1 MTFLPVVQRELQVA
15 ARNANIRWQRVTS
28 VALGLFLLSLAMVS
42 SRQPF
47 QSIGVGLFQKL
58 TALLWLF
65 AWLSGP
71 LHTVDALTREKRDG
85 TLGLLFLTD
94 LSGYDIVLGKLVAT
108 ALHQVMLLVGVLPV
122 LALPI
127 LMGGITGSELGRV
140 VLSLLLTQALS
151 LATGLFFSTLLPSFW
166 RALRGTLIL
175 LGTLTFLPVCIDLA
189 AKMAGRP
196 GPNWLVG
203 TGPLSV
209 LLASLTEMRRA
220 NPVYIA
226 QWPIGAS
233 VLAGLTLL
241 ALGTASVLLR
251 RHWQDVPDATDAA
264 VSTRHPLAGW
274 RHIEKRD
281 WLEENPYYWL
291 ERAFRPDRRPLCGWA
306 VSLMALSLTCAI
318 AAVTFH
324 WLKMASKEQL
334 LLLILASA
342 FLASLLVKLGF
353 LLSASRRLGEDLR
366 TGGLELLLTTP
377 LTPENIVEGVRRAL
391 WDEFRPVLIGLTALI
406 LLLLPA
412 FIISALPPL
421 HDQFPLVVTFVAT
434 ILMLWLDFRWG
445 TVIALRA
452 ALRSTGP
459 LPAFR
464 QSILRVLLPGWCALG
479 TLILILPAGLGA
491 FSAAFSYGVFY
502 FLAMSIV
509 YVSAKRARLD
519 LEHGLRDIAAGV
531 GFDTDQREL
540 AEDYRRAAMT
550 WEDRWFNRR

>member
-15 ARNANIRWQRVTS
+15 ARSANIRWQRVTS

-42 SRQPF
+42 SRQPL
-47 QSIGVGLFQKL
+47 QSVGVGLFQKL

-108 ALHQVMLLVGVLPV
+108 ALHQVMLLVGFLPV

-127 LMGGITGSELGRV
+127 LMGGITGGELGRV

-151 LATGLFFSTLLPSFW
+151 LATGLFFSTLSPTFW
-166 RALRGTLIL
+166 HALRGTLIF
-175 LGTLTFLPVCIDLA
+175 LGTLTFLPVLIDLVA
-189 AKMAGRP
+189 EMAGRP
-196 GPNWLVG
+196 RLNWLLG
-203 TGPLSV
+203 IGPLGA

-220 NPVYIA
+220 TPAYIV
-226 QWPIGAS
+226 QWPIGVA

-251 RHWQDVPDATDAA
+251 RNWHDVPEATNAA
-264 VSTRHPLAGW
+264 AFNRHPLAGW
-274 RHIEKRD
+274 RHIVRRD
-281 WLEENPYYWL
+281 WLDGNPYYWL
-291 ERAFRPDRRPLCGWA
+291 ERAFRQDRRPLCGWA
-306 VSLMALSLTCAI
+306 MSLMALSLMSAI
-318 AAVTFH
+318 AAVIFH
-324 WLKMASKEQL
+324 WLKMPSNEQL
-334 LLLILASA
+334 LMLMLASA

-377 LTPENIVEGVRRAL
+377 LTPEALIEGVRQAL
-391 WDEFRPVLIGLTALI
+391 WDEFRPVLDRLTALI

-421 HDQFPLVVTFVAT
+421 HDQFPLLVICVGAVA
-434 ILMLWLDFRWG
+434 MLWLDFRWG

-479 TLILILPAGLGA
+479 IIILIGPGGLGNFGLIL
-491 FSAAFSYGVFY
+491 SYCLFY
-502 FLAMSIV
+502 FLAMSVV

-519 LEHGLRDIAAGV
+519 LEHGLRDIAAGL

-540 AEDYRRAAMT
+540 AEDFRRAAMT